1 MWPVFRSNK
10 EHGMKMRETYGV
22 SSSYI
27 VDE

>member
-1 MWPVFRSNK
+1 MWPVIRSNK
-10 EHGMKMRETYGV
+10 EHGMKMRETCGE